1 MQYINKFINYKEY
14 FYLFLVHISKKF
26 FIFVK
31 NIHNMSIG
39 KEIKQERKRQLLTQK
54 QLSEMCNFSQMELS
68 EYENEKRNPSL
79 ERLNTLSRVLNK
91 EWKLQ

>member
-1 MQYINKFINYKEY
+1 
-14 FYLFLVHISKKF
+14 
-26 FIFVK
+26 
-31 NIHNMSIG
+31 MSIG
-39 KEIKQERKRQLLTQK
+39 KEIRLERKRQMLTQK
-54 QLSEMCNFSQMELS
+54 QLAEMCNFSQMELS

>member
-1 MQYINKFINYKEY
+1 M
-14 FYLFLVHISKKF
+14 
-26 FIFVK
+26 K
-31 NIHNMSIG
+31 NIFNMSIG
-39 KEIKQERKRQLLTQK
+39 KEIRLERKRQMLTQK
-54 QLSEMCNFSQMELS
+54 QLAELCNFTQMELS